1 MKDLETSWSADS
13 ATHWEIGGNL
23 NVNRSKAD
31 FFPKTVELQKR
42 IGAAGFVIAVNSRAL
57 NSLSPLKVIMSNS
70 SFDRDE
76 NANVV
81 LESLGPAL
89 SAHVNNSPNP
99 VYWTAGDQ
107 DASFITSTGPAKQ
120 IDAENAALSG
130 LAFPVHLGGKQ
141 SGLAIYFSPSIK
153 ITREMLIDIHRKVF
167 VILRELLKIEM
178 LARTDSVSINNR
190 ETECL
195 QYAGNGLTSDEI
207 SEMLN
212 LSVHTVNAHLSSATT
227 KLDSVNRIQAIAKA
241 IRLGLIT

>member
-1 MKDLETSWSADS
+1 MKDLETTWSADS

-23 NVNRSKAD
+23 NVNKSKAD
-31 FFPKTVELQKR
+31 FFPKAVELQKR
-42 IGAAGFVIAVNSRAL
+42 IGAAGFAIVINSHAI
-57 NSLSPLKVIMSNS
+57 NNVAPLKVIMSNS

-76 NANVV
+76 NANAVI
-81 LESLGPAL
+81 ESLGSVL
-89 SAHVNNSPNP
+89 SSHVNNSPNP
-99 VYWTAGDQ
+99 IYWTTGKKDY
-107 DASFITSTGPAKQ
+107 SFITTKGPAKQ
-120 IDAENAALSG
+120 IDAKDAAISG

-178 LARTDSVSINNR
+178 LARTDSVSINVR

-195 QYAGNGLTSDEI
+195 QFAGNGLTSDEI

>member
-23 NVNRSKAD
+23 SVNKSKAD
-31 FFPKTVELQKR
+31 FFPKAVELQKR
-42 IGAAGFVIAVNSRAL
+42 IGAAGFAIVVNSRAL
-57 NSLSPLKVIMSNS
+57 GNASPLKIIMSNS
-70 SFDRDE
+70 SFERDE
-76 NANVV
+76 YANSAI
-81 LESLGPAL
+81 ESLSATL
-89 SAHVNNSPNP
+89 SAHINKSPNP
-99 VYWTAGDQ
+99 VYWTESGE
-107 DASFITSTGPAKQ
+107 DANFITSIGPAKP
-120 IDAENAALSG
+120 IDAEGAAVSG

-141 SGLAIYFSPSIK
+141 SGMAIYFSPSIK
-153 ITREMLIDIHRKVF
+153 ITRDMLFDIHRKVF

-178 LARTDSVSINNR
+178 LARTDSVSINVR

-212 LSVHTVNAHLSSATT
+212 LSVHTVNAHLSFATT

>member
-31 FFPKTVELQKR
+31 FFPKAVELQKR

-76 NANVV
+76 NANAVV
-81 LESLGPAL
+81 ETLGPAL
-89 SAHVNNSPNP
+89 SAHVNKSPNP
-99 VYWTAGDQ
+99 VFWAARDQ

-120 IDAENAALSG
+120 IEAENVALSG

-141 SGLAIYFSPSIK
+141 SGWAIYFSPSIK
-153 ITREMLIDIHRKVF
+153 LTREMLIDIHRKVF

>member
-1 MKDLETSWSADS
+1 MKDLETTWSADS

-23 NVNRSKAD
+23 NVNKSKAD
-31 FFPKTVELQKR
+31 FFPKAVELQKR
-42 IGAAGFVIAVNSRAL
+42 IGAAGFAIVVNSRAI
-57 NSLSPLKVIMSNS
+57 NDVSPLKVIMNNS
-70 SFDRDE
+70 SFERDE
-76 NANVV
+76 GANAII
-81 LESLGPAL
+81 ESLGPVL
-89 SAHVNNSPNP
+89 SAHVNTSPNP
-99 VYWTAGDQ
+99 VYWTIDGKAAD
-107 DASFITSTGPAKQ
+107 FITSKGPAKQ
-120 IDAENAALSG
+120 IDAEGAAISG

-141 SGLAIYFSPSIK
+141 SGMAIYFSPSIK

-178 LARTDSVSINNR
+178 LARTDSVSINVR

-195 QYAGNGLTSDEI
+195 QFAGNGLTSDEI